1 MLNITGHHPAK
12 GDKGGL
18 QTRTPPPPSGGIL
31 TGALRPFYGRI
42 APQPYPTYH
51 RLFFVALVGFF
62 RAVFSC
68 GFYFFSHSFFGCFL
82 YLVFILKSFGRFL
95 LWPFCLVGSIL
106 LPIQIIILKKRPKRS
121 TELQNFGP

>member
-1 MLNITGHHPAK
+1 MSNNTGHHPAK

-42 APQPYPTYH
+42 APQHYPTYH

-82 YLVFILKSFGRFL
+82 YLVFIVKSFGRFL
-95 LWPFCLVGSIL
+95 LWPFYFGRCQYE
-106 LPIQIIILKKRPKRS
+106 PIDRPIMIKRPKRS
-121 TELQNFGP
+121 TEL